1 MKTLLSILFAVVLQ
15 VSVTMPCRASLPTD
29 TLDCRFRSREII
41 VPAALIGF
49 GSVASA
55 IPAWRKDVDKRI
67 DREIGS
73 SRRWRAAAYVEW
85 LPYVAA
91 LGAGYVGANASSP
104 IEDRLLLSATSFVVL
119 EAVTQPLKRVI
130 GRRRPDGSD
139 CHSFPSG
146 HTATAFAGAELTRMI
161 YGPVWGTGAYIV
173 ATGVAAMRMA
183 GRHHYL
189 SDCIAGA
196 GIGILSARAAA
207 WLLPF
212 ERRLLRLDRRMEGNS
227 DPHRLKPAEIAFLPV
242 ISTEGASAS
251 LLLTF

>member
-1 MKTLLSILFAVVLQ
+1 MKVIQSFLLTVVML
-15 VSVTMPCRASLPTD
+15 VSVAVPCRGSSTADS
-29 TLDCRFRSREII
+29 LDCRFRARQLI
-41 VPAALIGF
+41 VPGVLIGV

-55 IPAWRKDVDKRI
+55 IPAWRRDVDQRL
-67 DREIGS
+67 DRELGS

-85 LPYVAA
+85 IPYAA
-91 LGAGYVGANASSP
+91 AIGAGYVGAHASSP
-104 IEDRLLLSATSFVVL
+104 IADRLLLTATSFVVL
-119 EAVTQPLKRVI
+119 EAVTQPLKRVV

-207 WLLPF
+207 WLLPL
-212 ERRLLRLDRRMEGNS
+212 ERRLLGLDRRS
-227 DPHRLKPAEIAFLPV
+227 VAHQPAGIAFLPV
-242 ISTEGASAS
+242 ISAEGASAS